1 MRTIAAI
8 MMFVAWLIVPS
19 AGAQQYPVK
28 GGRIIVTFPPGGAID
43 FMGRQLAQK
52 FSESMGQPFI
62 VENRAGG
69 NQIIGAEHVMRSA
82 SDGYTLLLS
91 IDSTMTM
98 NPFLYAKLPYD
109 PLKDFAPISQLAVN
123 QIVVI
128 GNPAKLAGNGLL
140 DALANAKTNPGKHNF
155 GAPGLVTRLIGEQLL
170 TAAGV
175 GMTHIPYAGSN
186 ALLPALLSGQVDMA
200 VDGLSIYIPHIKEGK
215 VRALAMATSKRQPR
229 LPDVPTLREL
239 GYPQAEMDSWLG
251 LFAPAR
257 TPRPIVMRLN
267 AEVARALEDQQVRQ
281 RLLGNFQDPV
291 ASTPEELDALV
302 RSGMAKWGPLIKALG
317 IHVN

>member
-1 MRTIAAI
+1 MRTIAGI
-8 MMFVAWLIVPS
+8 MMFAAWLIVPPV
-19 AGAQQYPVK
+19 GAQQYPVK

-52 FSESMGQPFI
+52 FSESTGQPFI

-69 NQIIGAEHVMRSA
+69 NQIIGTEHVMRS
-82 SDGYTLLLS
+82 SPDGYTLLLS

-123 QIVVI
+123 QIVVL
-128 GNPAKLAGNGLL
+128 GNPSRLSGNGLI
-140 DALANAKTNPGKHNF
+140 DFLANARADPGKYNF

-175 GMTHIPYAGSN
+175 KMVHVPYAGSA
-186 ALLPALLSGQVDMA
+186 ALLPALLSGQVEMA

-215 VRALAMATSKRQPR
+215 LRALAMATSKRQPR
-229 LPDVPTLREL
+229 LPDVPALREL
-239 GYPQAEMDSWLG
+239 GHAQAEMDSWLG
-251 LFAPAR
+251 LFAPAM

-267 AEVARALEDQQVRQ
+267 AEVAGALQDQQVRQ

-291 ASTPEELDALV
+291 TSTPEGLDALV
-302 RSGMAKWGPLIKALG
+302 KSDMAKWGPLIKSLG
-317 IHVN
+317 IKVD